1 MINHLVIW
9 YNPNKNI
16 YYYRFVTSDYA
27 KYEVGYE
34 NQYGHVVILVI
45 DNVYREQYV
54 IKKYLSIRKMVLTP
68 IIEFLQKLNR

>member
-9 YNPNKNI
+9 YNPNKDI
-16 YYYRFVTSDYA
+16 YYYRFVTSDYVNY
-27 KYEVGYE
+27 KIGYK

-54 IKKYLSIRKMVLTP
+54 IKKYLSIRKMVLTRL
-68 IIEFLQKLNR
+68 IAFLQKLNK